1 MAKSCSDYEQQCQ
14 ALPNFY
20 GLRDYY
26 SLIKRLS
33 SNEFTLADTQMALA
47 RNFGG
52 LENNIK
58 LWEKYFKNIVKILF
72 DDDKNYSWS
81 FKPIQ
86 LIKSNLN
93 DPDSRHLMII
103 GKSEA
108 TQSLL
113 VDQLQ
118 KSGMN
123 PLVII
128 GSQFPDDG
136 KDYYCDVLKKIIVS
150 KSKILLL
157 FNYGRNDTY
166 FFLSLF
172 LFRRV
177 LKQETH

>member
-1 MAKSCSDYEQQCQ
+1 MAKSYLDYEQQCQ

-33 SNEFTLADTQMALA
+33 SNEFTLVDTQMALV

-58 LWEKYFKNIVKILF
+58 LWEKYFKNIIQIF
-72 DDDKNYSWS
+72 DDKNYSWS

-93 DPDSRHLMII
+93 DLDSRHLMII
-103 GKSEA
+103 GKSES
-108 TQSLL
+108 TLSLL

-128 GSQFPDDG
+128 GSKLPDDS
-136 KDYYCDVLKKIIVS
+136 KDYYCDVLKKIIVNKFFS
-150 KSKILLL
+150 LL
-157 FNYGRNDTY
+157 FNYRRNDIY
-166 FFLSLF
+166 YYLFFF
-172 LFRRV
+172 FFF
-177 LKQETH
+177 